1 MVWRVC
7 SLPMTTPNLKPSP
20 PGLRRQSRYR
30 LNHQTP
36 AKTPQTS
43 YQTTNPTSHL
53 TQLCQLLESDASCV

>member
-1 MVWRVC
+1 
-7 SLPMTTPNLKPSP
+7 MTTPNPKSSP

-36 AKTPQTS
+36 VKTPQTS

-53 TQLCQLLESDASCV
+53 NQLCQLLESDASCV